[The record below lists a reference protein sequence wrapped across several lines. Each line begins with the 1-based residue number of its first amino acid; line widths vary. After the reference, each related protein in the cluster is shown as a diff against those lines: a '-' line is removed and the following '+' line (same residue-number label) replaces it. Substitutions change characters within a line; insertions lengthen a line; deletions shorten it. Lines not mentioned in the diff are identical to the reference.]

1 LIGIH
6 KGVDYLKNEYKVNV
20 GNGHN
25 TLENIASFL
34 AYTHALGKDSAIS
47 PNKEYVFS
55 LDDGKLN
62 LVQCVELAR
71 LTKSN
76 RFGTGFLELCLMD
89 LRQWN
94 LD

>member
-1 LIGIH
+1 MFGF
-6 KGVDYLKNEYKVNV
+6 YLLPIKIY
-20 GNGHN
+20 H
-25 TLENIASFL
+25 
-34 AYTHALGKDSAIS
+34 YSAIS